1 MLREDGQKNDFKLD
15 TQKAQKQE
23 LLHRM
28 GIVFGF
34 ALFLTGFSSA
44 GGLLFLCRGIAG
56 RVWLEIGGAEFA
68 WRALIYLVLICCF
81 VSLCRIAYDERPF
94 SRTLVRCLR
103 VIGGLFVLGSF
114 IIPRLSGYQSR
125 GFECFSFGGFGF
137 TDGFILLPG
146 RLTLILSRLIEA
158 GFEMQREKD
167 EIL

>member
-34 ALFLTGFSSA
+34 ALFLTRFSSA

-68 WRALIYLVLICCF
+68 WRALIYLVLI
-81 VSLCRIAYDERPF
+81 
-94 SRTLVRCLR
+94 
-103 VIGGLFVLGSF
+103 
-114 IIPRLSGYQSR
+114 
-125 GFECFSFGGFGF
+125 
-137 TDGFILLPG
+137 
-146 RLTLILSRLIEA
+146 
-158 GFEMQREKD
+158 
-167 EIL
+167 

>member
-1 MLREDGQKNDFKLD
+1 MISSWILKRRKS
-15 TQKAQKQE
+15 
-23 LLHRM
+23 RM

-81 VSLCRIAYDERPF
+81 LSLCRIAYDERPF

-114 IIPRLSGYQSR
+114 IIPRLSGYQSS
-125 GFECFSFGGFGF
+125 GFEFFSFGGFVF

-146 RLTLILSRLIEA
+146 LLTLILSRLIEA

>member
-81 VSLCRIAYDERPF
+81 VSLCRIAFQNSCPVPACNRRIVC
-94 SRTLVRCLR
+94 SR
-103 VIGGLFVLGSF
+103 LFYYSAAFGIS
-114 IIPRLSGYQSR
+114 IPR
-125 GFECFSFGGFGF
+125 F
-137 TDGFILLPG
+137 
-146 RLTLILSRLIEA
+146 
-158 GFEMQREKD
+158 
-167 EIL
+167 

>member
-1 MLREDGQKNDFKLD
+1 MCG
-15 TQKAQKQE
+15 
-23 LLHRM
+23 
-28 GIVFGF
+28 
-34 ALFLTGFSSA
+34 
-44 GGLLFLCRGIAG
+44 GIAG

-125 GFECFSFGGFGF
+125 GFEFFSFGGFVF

-146 RLTLILSRLIEA
+146 LLTLILSRLIEA

>member
-68 WRALIYLVLICCF
+68 SRIEGLIQALPGIF
-81 VSLCRIAYDERPF
+81 IA
-94 SRTLVRCLR
+94 R
-103 VIGGLFVLGSF
+103 VEGFVLLGATPSGQSPASVARPAA
-114 IIPRLSGYQSR
+114 PRARAAKISPAAS
-125 GFECFSFGGFGF
+125 E
-137 TDGFILLPG
+137 LLQLHSAH
-146 RLTLILSRLIEA
+146 LTLIATAATVTEGLP
-158 GFEMQREKD
+158 
-167 EIL
+167 